1 MDKPQENR
9 VLGIISIVLGV
20 VAMVFSWIPF
30 INNMAAVIAIIGLI
44 LGIVALIINRKHK
57 KLMAWLGVIF
67 SAVAFGIVLMTQS
80 AFEKSFDDTFDT
92 TSSSENSSKKSEN
105 AEKVSTK
112 KSDDPSDRKWTLKN
126 NVFDAGNM
134 TYKITKSELMDSAA
148 EDGSKT
154 LVLHMDVTNNA
165 KKNMDPS
172 NVYMVLHAFQKNDT
186 SRVELNPG
194 TVALDENGNSPI
206 QSEEDALNN
215 DLLPSKTAQ
224 VAVSFDLKNTNDVE
238 VEFSN
243 SDFKVIGTKTY
254 KVQ

>member
-20 VAMVFSWIPF
+20 VALVFSWIPF
-30 INNMAAVIAIIGLI
+30 INNMSAVIAIIGLI

-57 KLMAWLGVIF
+57 KLMAVLGIIF

-80 AFEKSFDDTFDT
+80 AFEKSFNDTFDT
-92 TSSSENSSKKSEN
+92 KISSENSSKKSGT
-105 AEKVSTK
+105 AEKVFTN
-112 KSDDPSDRKWTLKN
+112 KSDDPSDRKWTLKGN
-126 NVFDAGNM
+126 IFDAGNM
-134 TYKITKSELMDSAA
+134 TYKITNSELMDSAA

-165 KKNMDPS
+165 KKNMTPS
-172 NVYMVLHAFQKNDT
+172 NIYMVLHAFQKNDT

-194 TVALDENGNSPI
+194 MVALDENGNSPI
-206 QSEEDALNN
+206 QSELDALNN

-224 VAVSFDLKNTNDVE
+224 VAVSFDLQNTNNVE

-243 SDFKVIGTKTY
+243 YDFKVIGTKTY
-254 KVQ
+254 QVQ

>member
-20 VAMVFSWIPF
+20 VALVFSWIPF

-80 AFEKSFDDTFDT
+80 AFEKSFDDIFDT
-92 TSSSENSSKKSEN
+92 TSSRENSSKKSED
-105 AEKVSTK
+105 AEKISTK
-112 KSDDPSDRKWTLKN
+112 KSDDPSDRKWTFKN
-126 NVFDAGNM
+126 NIFDAGNM

-186 SRVELNPG
+186 SRVQLNPG
-194 TVALDENGNSPI
+194 TVALDENGNSHI

>member
-20 VAMVFSWIPF
+20 VALVFSWMPF

-44 LGIVALIINRKHK
+44 LGVIALIINRKHK

-105 AEKVSTK
+105 TEKVSTK
-112 KSDDPSDRKWTLKN
+112 KSDDPSDRKWTFKN

-154 LVLHMDVTNNA
+154 FVLYTDVTNNSS
-165 KKNMDPS
+165 KNMDPS
-172 NVYMVLHAFQKNDT
+172 NIYMVVHAFQQNDT
-186 SRVELNPG
+186 SRVQLNPG
-194 TVALDENGNSPI
+194 MVALDENANNPL
-206 QSEEDALNN
+206 QTQEDALDNE
-215 DLLPSKTAQ
+215 LLPGKTAQ
-224 VAVSFDLKNTNDVE
+224 AVFMFDLQNTNDVV
-238 VEFSN
+238 VEYSN
-243 SDFKVIGTKTY
+243 ADFKKIGSKTY
-254 KVQ
+254 QIQ